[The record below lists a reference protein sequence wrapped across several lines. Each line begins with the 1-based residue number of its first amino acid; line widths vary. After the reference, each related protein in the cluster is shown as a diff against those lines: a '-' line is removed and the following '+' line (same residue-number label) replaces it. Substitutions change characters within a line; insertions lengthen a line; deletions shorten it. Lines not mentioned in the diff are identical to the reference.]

1 MATSS
6 FKNSKLYH
14 KLNKWDINVTDIN
27 SREDKYQDAV
37 LARLEKEKEEELM
50 KKKSKRNLKKKK

>member
-6 FKNSKLYH
+6 FKNIKLYH
-14 KLNKWDINVTDIN
+14 TVNTWDINVTDIN

-37 LARLEKEKEEELM
+37 LARLEKEEEERK
-50 KKKSKRNLKKKK
+50 KKKSKRKLKKRNT

>member
-27 SREDKYQDAV
+27 SREDKYKDAV
-37 LARLEKEKEEELM
+37 LARLEKEEEERK
-50 KKKSKRNLKKKK
+50 KKKSKRKLKKRNT

>member
-37 LARLEKEKEEELM
+37 LARLEKEEEERK
-50 KKKSKRNLKKKK
+50 KKKSKRKLKKRNT